1 MLPHQNVITLKEVP
15 VNLRSAPREGGAAVV
30 EFALI
35 AVLLLTLM
43 VGVIEGGRL
52 FVMQA
57 NLAQAAR
64 EGAREIA
71 INGATGPGLTRAD
84 QAFSFGTPTAVA
96 LVGCASPPAPGSNA
110 RVELSYSPGM
120 LTGLIPITPTLSAE
134 GVMRCGG

>member
-1 MLPHQNVITLKEVP
+1 MALKEAP
-15 VNLRSAPREGGAAVV
+15 VNLSSAPRDGGAAVV

-35 AVLLLTLM
+35 AILVLTLF
-43 VGVIEGGRL
+43 VSVIEGGRL

-71 INGATGPGLTRAD
+71 INGATGPGMAQAD
-84 QAFSFGTPTAVA
+84 AAFYFGTPTAVV
-96 LVGCASPPAPGSNA
+96 LVGCSSPPAPGSNA
-110 RVELSYSPGM
+110 RVELSFSPGT
-120 LTGLIPITPTLSAE
+120 LTGLIPITPTLSGE